1 MNQMNKKASSS
12 DAQTPPSFDPDDLV
26 QKATVLAHSMGH
38 GYMTVVHLLSV
49 YFVDHR
55 QAQDDFSE
63 FLSKSVPKRERGH
76 LLSQTQGF
84 SRVYKRM
91 CHGMSLVEA
100 VMQEDDEAFGPY
112 FVKKHNLHS
121 VE

>member
-1 MNQMNKKASSS
+1 MPKVNTKTKAGGP
-12 DAQTPPSFDPDDLV
+12 TLTDPDDLV
-26 QKATVLAHSMGH
+26 DKAAALARSMDH

-49 YFVDHR
+49 HFVAHR
-55 QAQDDFSE
+55 HAQDDFSE
-63 FLSKSVPKRERGH
+63 FLSRSVPKRERGH

-91 CHGMSLVEA
+91 CDGMSLVEA
-100 VMQEDDEAFGPY
+100 VMQEDDEAFGPHY
-112 FVKKHNLHS
+112 VKKHNLHS

>member
-1 MNQMNKKASSS
+1 MNKKNLSLNGPVVPGA
-12 DAQTPPSFDPDDLV
+12 DPDDLV
-26 QKATVLAHSMGH
+26 QKATALAHSMGH

-63 FLSKSVPKRERGH
+63 FLSMSVPKRERGH

-91 CHGMSLVEA
+91 CDGMSLVEA
-100 VMQEDDEAFGPY
+100 VMQEDDEAFGPHY
-112 FVKKHNLHS
+112 VRKHNLHA